1 MRPERAD
8 FKPEKVDLRPE
19 RADLRPERAD
29 LRPGK
34 ANFRPGR
41 ADLRPR
47 IASGGG
53 TEDGA
58 TERRRNKIAL
68 CGIIGHQPLRGRCRI
83 TSTSQ

>member
-8 FKPEKVDLRPE
+8 FRPEKADLRSERADLGPE
-19 RADLRPERAD
+19 RADLRPE
-29 LRPGK
+29 K
-34 ANFRPGR
+34 ANLRPGR
-41 ADLRPR
+41 ADLRPK

-53 TEDGA
+53 TEDGE

-68 CGIIGHQPLRGRCRI
+68 CGIIGHRPLRGRCPI